1 LLEAHAR
8 FEVTAFLLFLLILLI
23 FVNGFFVA
31 AEFALVRSR
40 RSEME
45 KLAREGSRGANQALR
60 AIDRIDEYLSA
71 AQVGITMAS
80 IGLGFLGE
88 PALAELLEP
97 VFGGI
102 ASHGVAIAI
111 SVAIA
116 YLLVT
121 SAHVIVGEQAPK
133 MMAISRSENV
143 LKWAAVPFEWFRRVF
158 HPVIWLLNSASNF
171 VVTRILRIE
180 IEGDLEALTSEELKS
195 LVARGRTGGN
205 LDPGE
210 AEMLH
215 GVFHL
220 HEQEARQVMTPIP
233 AVVTVNV
240 NESVR
245 EALRS
250 CVDSGHTRLVV
261 IEDDN
266 PDHVKGIIHENALAR
281 ALMRDGPDAP
291 IEPMV
296 RDAMIVPESKP
307 LDDLLADMQRQR
319 ASLAVVADEYGR
331 TAGIVTVEDIIE
343 EIVGEIVDETD
354 PVLSSIRR
362 LVNGDWFVRGH
373 VSLDD
378 LTDNGIELPVDS
390 DASYTSIG
398 GYVFDELGRLPKRG
412 DEIRKDGYLI
422 RVESV
427 RENRVEAVRIRP
439 VPELVS
445 ESADAS
451 G

>member
-1 LLEAHAR
+1 VPDAFAR
-8 FEVTAFLLFLLILLI
+8 PDVTGFLLFLLVLLV

-45 KLAREGSRGANQALR
+45 QLAEEGARGATQALKE
-60 AIDRIDEYLSA
+60 IDRIDEYLSA

-88 PALAELLEP
+88 PAIAQLLEP
-97 VFGGI
+97 VFGGVV
-102 ASHGVAIAI
+102 SHGVAVAI
-111 SVAIA
+111 SISLA
-116 YLLVT
+116 YLIVT
-121 SAHVIVGEQAPK
+121 AAHVIVGEQAPK
-133 MMAISRSENV
+133 MMAITRAEGV
-143 LKWAAVPFEWFRRVF
+143 LRWTAAPFEWFRVVF
-158 HPVIWLLNSASNF
+158 HPVIWVLNTAANF

-180 IEGDLEALTSEELKS
+180 IEGDLEKMSSEELKR

-210 AEMLH
+210 ADMLH

-233 AVVTVNV
+233 AVVTVDAAENV
-240 NESVR
+240 E
-245 EALRS
+245 EAMRR
-250 CVDSGHTRLVV
+250 CVGSGHTRLVV

-266 PDHVKGIIHENALAR
+266 PDHVKGIVHANAIAR
-281 ALMRDGPDAP
+281 AYMRDGADAP
-291 IEPMV
+291 LEPLIREV
-296 RDAMIVPESKP
+296 MIVPEGKP

-354 PVLSSIRR
+354 PVLSAVRR

-378 LTDNGIELPVDS
+378 LAASGVRLPVEA
-390 DASYTSIG
+390 DAPYTSVG
-398 GYVFDELGRLPKRG
+398 GYVFEHLGRLPKRG

-427 RENRVEAVRIRP
+427 RENRVEAVRIRNT
-439 VPELVS
+439 
-445 ESADAS
+445 AQ

>member
-1 LLEAHAR
+1 
-8 FEVTAFLLFLLILLI
+8 VTAFLLFLLVLLV

-40 RSEME
+40 KSQME
-45 KLAREGSRGANQALR
+45 KLAEEGSRGAKQALQ

-88 PALAELLEP
+88 PALAALLEP
-97 VFGGI
+97 VFGGVL
-102 ASHGVAIAI
+102 SHGVAVAI
-111 SVAIA
+111 SVALA
-116 YLLVT
+116 YILVT

-133 MMAISRSENV
+133 MMAITNAEQV
-143 LKWAAVPFEWFRRVF
+143 LRLTARPFEWFRTGF
-158 HPVIWLLNSASNF
+158 KPVIWALNESANF
-171 VVTRILRIE
+171 VVTRILGIK
-180 IEGDLEALTSEELKS
+180 IEGDLEALSSDELKS
-195 LVARGRTGGN
+195 LIGRVQTGGE

-210 AEMLH
+210 AKMLH

-233 AVVTVNV
+233 AVVTVDV
-240 NESVR
+240 SETVETAMR
-245 EALRS
+245 R
-250 CVDSGHTRLVV
+250 CVSSGHTRLLV
-261 IEDDN
+261 IEDEN
-266 PDHVKGIIHENALAR
+266 PDRVKGIVHANGLAR
-281 ALMRDGPDAP
+281 ALMGEGPEAP
-291 IEPMV
+291 IEPLLREV
-296 RDAMIVPESKP
+296 PIVPETKP

-319 ASLAVVADEYGR
+319 TSLAVAADEYGR
-331 TAGIVTVEDIIE
+331 TQGIVTVEDIIE

-354 PVLSSIRR
+354 PVLSAVRR

-378 LTDNGIELPVDS
+378 LADAGVSLPVDS
-390 DASYTSIG
+390 EAYTSVG

-412 DEIRKDGYLI
+412 DTISTNGYQI

-427 RENRVEAVRIRP
+427 RENRVEAVRIRQI
-439 VPELVS
+439 
-445 ESADAS
+445 AS
-451 G
+451 ST

>member
-1 LLEAHAR
+1 
-8 FEVTAFLLFLLILLI
+8 VTGFLLFLLVLLI

-45 KLAREGSRGANQALR
+45 RLANEGSRGAKQGVQA
-60 AIDRIDEYLSA
+60 IERIDEYLSA
-71 AQVGITMAS
+71 AQVGITFAS

-88 PALAELLEP
+88 PAIARLLEP
-97 VFGGI
+97 VFGGVV
-102 ASHGVAIAI
+102 SHGLATVI

-116 YLLVT
+116 YTIVT

-133 MMAISRSENV
+133 MMAITRSEEV
-143 LKWAAVPFEWFRRVF
+143 LKWVAVPFEWFRRLF
-158 HPVIWLLNSASNF
+158 RPVIWVLNSASNF
-171 VVTRILRIE
+171 VVTRILRIK

-220 HEQEARQVMTPIP
+220 HEQEARQVMTPTP

-240 NESVR
+240 DETVG
-245 EALRS
+245 EALRR
-250 CVDSGHTRLVV
+250 CVNSGHTRLIV

-266 PDHVKGIIHENALAR
+266 PDHVKGIVHENALAR
-281 ALMRDGPDAP
+281 TLLRDGPDAP
-291 IEPMV
+291 IEPLV
-296 RDAMIVPESKP
+296 RPAMIVPEGKP

-319 ASLAVVADEYGR
+319 TQLAVIVDEYGR
-331 TAGIVTVEDIIE
+331 MAGIVTVEDIIE
-343 EIVGEIVDETD
+343 EVVGEIVDETD
-354 PVLSSIRR
+354 PVLSSVRR

-378 LTDNGIELPVDS
+378 LADNGIQLPVDE

-412 DEIRKDGYLI
+412 DEIRKDGYRI

-439 VPELVS
+439 
-445 ESADAS
+445 SAEPAGS
-451 G
+451 VREGV

>member
-1 LLEAHAR
+1 M
-8 FEVTAFLLFLLILLI
+8 TGFLLFLLVLLVFI
-23 FVNGFFVA
+23 NGFFVA
-31 AEFALVRSR
+31 AEFSLVRSR

-45 KLAREGSRGANQALR
+45 KLAEDGARGAQQALKS
-60 AIDRIDEYLSA
+60 IDRIDEYLSA

-88 PALAELLEP
+88 PAIAELLKP
-97 VFGGI
+97 VFGGVVG
-102 ASHGVAIAI
+102 HGAAVAI
-111 SVAIA
+111 SVAVA
-116 YLLVT
+116 YAIVT
-121 SAHVIVGEQAPK
+121 AAHVIVGEQAPK
-133 MMAISRSENV
+133 MMAITRAEGV
-143 LKWAAVPFEWFRRVF
+143 LRWTAIPFEWFRVVF
-158 HPVIWLLNSASNF
+158 HPVIWVLNSSANF

-180 IEGDLEALTSEELKS
+180 IEGDLEAMSSDELKR

-240 NESVR
+240 TETVG
-245 EALRS
+245 EAMRR
-250 CVDSGHTRLVV
+250 CVESGHTRLLV

-266 PDHVKGIIHENALAR
+266 PDHVKGVAHANGIAR
-281 ALMRDGPDAP
+281 LLMQEGPDAP
-291 IEPMV
+291 LEPLI
-296 RDAMIVPESKP
+296 REAMIVPESKP

-331 TAGIVTVEDIIE
+331 TAGIATVEDIIE

-354 PVLSSIRR
+354 PVLSAVRR

-378 LTDNGIELPVDS
+378 LADNGVKLPVEA
-390 DASYTSIG
+390 DAPYTSVG
-398 GYVFDELGRLPKRG
+398 GYVFDQLGRLPKRG
-412 DEIRKDGYLI
+412 DEIRKNGYLI

-427 RENRVEAVRIRP
+427 RENRVEAVRIRNT
-439 VPELVS
+439 
-445 ESADAS
+445 AA

>member
-1 LLEAHAR
+1 
-8 FEVTAFLLFLLILLI
+8 VTAFLIFFLVLLV

-31 AEFALVRSR
+31 AEFSLVRSR
-40 RSEME
+40 KSQME
-45 KLAREGSRGANQALR
+45 KLASEGSRGARQALQ

-71 AQVGITMAS
+71 AQVGITMTS

-88 PALAELLEP
+88 PALAHLFRP
-97 VFGGI
+97 IFGGVVG
-102 ASHGVAIAI
+102 HGVAVAI
-111 SVAIA
+111 SVGIA

-133 MMAISRSENV
+133 MMAITNAEQV
-143 LKWAAVPFEWFRRVF
+143 LRVTARPLEWFKTLFR
-158 HPVIWLLNSASNF
+158 PVIWALNTSSNF
-171 VVTRILRIE
+171 VVTRILGIK
-180 IEGDLEALTSEELKS
+180 IEGDLEALSSDELKS
-195 LVARGRTGGN
+195 LIGRVQTGGD

-210 AEMLH
+210 AKMLH

-233 AVVTVNV
+233 AVVTVDV
-240 NESVR
+240 SETVETAMR
-245 EALRS
+245 R
-250 CVDSGHTRLVV
+250 CVSSGHTRLLV
-261 IEDDN
+261 IEDEN
-266 PDHVKGIIHENALAR
+266 PDRVKGIVHANGLAR
-281 ALMRDGPDAP
+281 ALMSEGPEAP
-291 IEPMV
+291 IEPLMREV
-296 RDAMIVPESKP
+296 PIVPETKP

-319 ASLAVVADEYGR
+319 SSLAVAADEYGR

-354 PVLSSIRR
+354 PVLSSVRR

-378 LTDNGIELPVDS
+378 LADAGVSLPVDS
-390 DASYTSIG
+390 DAYTSVG

-412 DEIRKDGYLI
+412 DMISTNGYSI

-427 RENRVEAVRIRP
+427 RENRVEAVRIRQIAP
-439 VPELVS
+439 
-445 ESADAS
+445 SA
-451 G
+451 

>member
-1 LLEAHAR
+1 VLATLEQPD
-8 FEVTAFLLFLLILLI
+8 VTAFLLFLLVLLV

-45 KLAREGSRGANQALR
+45 KLAEEGARGASQALHS
-60 AIDRIDEYLSA
+60 IDRIDEYLSA

-88 PALAELLEP
+88 PAIASLLEP

-102 ASHGVAIAI
+102 VSHGVAVAI
-111 SVAIA
+111 SVGIA
-116 YLLVT
+116 YLIVT
-121 SAHVIVGEQAPK
+121 AAHVIIGEQAPK
-133 MMAISRSENV
+133 MMAITRAEGV
-143 LKWAAVPFEWFRRVF
+143 LRWTAIPFEWFRVVF
-158 HPVIWLLNSASNF
+158 NPVIWVLNSSANF

-180 IEGDLEALTSEELKS
+180 IEGDLEAMSSEELKR

-233 AVVTVNV
+233 AVVTANV
-240 NESVR
+240 TETVGEGMR
-245 EALRS
+245 H
-250 CVDSGHTRLVV
+250 CVDSGHTRLLV
-261 IEDDN
+261 IEDGN
-266 PDHVKGIIHENALAR
+266 PDHVKGIVHANGLAR
-281 ALMRDGPDAP
+281 VLMQDGPEAP
-291 IEPMV
+291 LEPLI
-296 RDAMIVPESKP
+296 REAMIVPESKP

-343 EIVGEIVDETD
+343 EVVGEIVDETD
-354 PVLSSIRR
+354 PVLSAVRR

-378 LTDNGIELPVDS
+378 LADNGVRLPVES
-390 DASYTSIG
+390 DAPYTSVG
-398 GYVFDELGRLPKRG
+398 GYVFDQLGRLPKRG

-427 RENRVEAVRIRP
+427 RENRVEAVRIRQT
-439 VPELVS
+439 
-445 ESADAS
+445 
-451 G
+451 

>member
-1 LLEAHAR
+1 
-8 FEVTAFLLFLLILLI
+8 VTIFLIFLLVLLV

-40 RSEME
+40 KSQME
-45 KLAREGSRGANQALR
+45 KLAEQGSGGARQALQ

-88 PALAELLEP
+88 PALADLFEP
-97 VFGGI
+97 IFGGVL
-102 ASHGVAIAI
+102 SHGVAVAI

-116 YLLVT
+116 YVLVT

-133 MMAISRSENV
+133 MMAITNAEQV
-143 LKWAAVPFEWFRRVF
+143 LRLTARPFEWFRTVLK
-158 HPVIWLLNSASNF
+158 PVIWALNESANF
-171 VVTRILRIE
+171 VVTRILGIK
-180 IEGDLEALTSEELKS
+180 IEGDLEALSSDELRS
-195 LVARGRTGGN
+195 LIGRVQTGGD

-210 AEMLH
+210 ARMLH

-220 HEQEARQVMTPIP
+220 HDQEARQVMTPIP
-233 AVVTVNV
+233 AVVTVDV
-240 NESVR
+240 SETVETAMR
-245 EALRS
+245 R
-250 CVDSGHTRLVV
+250 CVSSGHTRLLV
-261 IEDDN
+261 IEDEN
-266 PDHVKGIIHENALAR
+266 PDRVKGIVHANGLAR
-281 ALMRDGPDAP
+281 ALMGDGPEAP
-291 IEPMV
+291 IEPLM
-296 RDAMIVPESKP
+296 REAPIVPETKP

-319 ASLAVVADEYGR
+319 TSLAVAADEYGR

-354 PVLSSIRR
+354 PVLSAVRR

-378 LTDNGIELPVDS
+378 LADAGVSLPVDS
-390 DASYTSIG
+390 DAYTSVG

-412 DEIRKDGYLI
+412 DTISTNGYQI

-427 RENRVEAVRIRP
+427 RENRVEAVRIRQIAP
-439 VPELVS
+439 MT
-445 ESADAS
+445 
-451 G
+451 